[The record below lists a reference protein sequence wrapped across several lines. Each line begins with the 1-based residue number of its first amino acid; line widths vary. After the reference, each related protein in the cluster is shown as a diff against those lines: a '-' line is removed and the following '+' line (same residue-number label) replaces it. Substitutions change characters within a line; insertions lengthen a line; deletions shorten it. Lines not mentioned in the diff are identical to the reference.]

1 MDSWKSFIE
10 EQAREPYYT
19 ALKEFVRQERSTGIV
34 YPRNEDV
41 FNAFKLTPLNKVKVV
56 ILGMDPY
63 ILEGQAHGLA
73 FSVPMG
79 VKPPPSLLNVF
90 KEQRSDLGIE
100 QSNTNGSL
108 VKWAEQGV
116 LLLNSILTVRA
127 GKSGSHRGHGWEVFT
142 DRAIELLN
150 DQDRPIVFLLWG
162 NDAKRKEALLNNE
175 QHLVLKAAH
184 PSPLSAYNGFYGC
197 KHFSKCNAFLEA
209 NDIEGIDWKV

>member
-1 MDSWKSFIE
+1 
-10 EQAREPYYT
+10 
-19 ALKEFVRQERSTGIV
+19 
-34 YPRNEDV
+34 
-41 FNAFKLTPLNKVKVV
+41 
-56 ILGMDPY
+56 MDPY